1 MQLYS
6 QCIHTSKLTAKGH
19 LTLDH
24 MFLRFEVIFSVEI
37 CADNPPDQRLGYFP
51 TDLSTFFAAVPGKPT
66 GVTLLEALKDYMVLG
81 WSAPAK
87 DGGADIRGYF
97 VDYRTVKGDVVGKWH
112 EMNHQAV
119 TTTSYKVSLNPK
131 RFNFPF

>member
-1 MQLYS
+1 ML
-6 QCIHTSKLTAKGH
+6 LW
-19 LTLDH
+19 
-24 MFLRFEVIFSVEI
+24 FEVIFRIDPIKNIKMLNGKI
-37 CADNPPDQRLGYFP
+37 CADEPPDQKLAYFKQ
-51 TDLSTFFAAVPGKPT
+51 FFFFCAAVPGKPT
-66 GVTLLEALKDYMVLG
+66 GVTLLDALKDYMVLG

-119 TTTSYKVSLNPK
+119 TSTSYKVSLNPK
-131 RFNFPF
+131 RFHCPFSNSIVPSQS